1 MYTRLRSSRSKKEV
15 EFFSF
20 DSEDM
25 RGGKI
30 MGKDTLNYLSR
41 SSKREDTVIVFV
53 IVNKIANNRVERR
66 IKFETIFR

>member
-25 RGGKI
+25 RGRKI

-41 SSKREDTVIVFV
+41 SRRRE
-53 IVNKIANNRVERR
+53 KIRLSCL
-66 IKFETIFR
+66 

>member
-20 DSEDM
+20 DSEDI

-41 SSKREDTVIVFV
+41 SRRRE
-53 IVNKIANNRVERR
+53 KIRLSCL
-66 IKFETIFR
+66 